1 MTQEIV
7 IGIDG
12 GGTSTRVMAAD
23 LTGNI
28 LGYVESGTA
37 RLDKHQDALQ
47 NVQGAIAD
55 VVLASQRTF
64 ADVACIVAGIAGL
77 NCEND
82 KAWAR
87 SLTQLPGV
95 ECRRRH
101 VNDAVIAHAGA
112 LQSNPG
118 IIVISGTG
126 SVVYGVTDARRHIR
140 NYDMQHYANS
150 GARHIAY
157 AAIFQILAGENTP
170 ADEPLIAQV
179 LDHWQVPTLDMLR
192 DMLTYENTGAHEVD
206 WAHVGQLAPIIT
218 EAAMKGVPIAKRA
231 CDRAADELSV
241 GIRLIGSH
249 FGTASVD
256 VAFIGSVIRSR
267 YMRLATGARLQIQ
280 SANKSYHVVESVFS
294 SQVGAVL
301 LALEELDIP
310 LTENVMTNIRRH
322 PKSILLDE

>member
-1 MTQEIV
+1 
-7 IGIDG
+7 
-12 GGTSTRVMAAD
+12 
-23 LTGNI
+23 
-28 LGYVESGTA
+28 
-37 RLDKHQDALQ
+37 
-47 NVQGAIAD
+47 
-55 VVLASQRTF
+55 
-64 ADVACIVAGIAGL
+64 
-77 NCEND
+77 
-82 KAWAR
+82 
-87 SLTQLPGV
+87 
-95 ECRRRH
+95 
-101 VNDAVIAHAGA
+101 
-112 LQSNPG
+112 
-118 IIVISGTG
+118 
-126 SVVYGVTDARRHIR
+126 
-140 NYDMQHYANS
+140 
-150 GARHIAY
+150 
-157 AAIFQILAGENTP
+157 
-170 ADEPLIAQV
+170 LIAQV

-218 EAAMKGVPIAKRA
+218 EAAMQGVPIAKRA

-301 LALEELDIP
+301 LALEELGIP
-310 LTENVMTNIRRH
+310 LTETVMTNIRRH